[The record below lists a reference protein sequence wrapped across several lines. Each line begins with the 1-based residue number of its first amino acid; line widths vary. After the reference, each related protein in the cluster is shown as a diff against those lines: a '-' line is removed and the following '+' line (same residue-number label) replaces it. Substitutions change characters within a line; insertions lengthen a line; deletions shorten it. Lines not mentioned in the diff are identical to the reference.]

1 MAAAGAQQ
9 RRGTMGYWIEI
20 LKLGAEGKTG
30 EARDL
35 LEELPDVLMSRV
47 RSAAKR
53 FINTLATDWR
63 ALGSFYEDDLVN
75 SILADVALSVEE
87 TLVLVELV
95 NEQPQASLADIV
107 SIFPWK
113 EGYKRSDEQKRKRI
127 ADYLQSMSHLGIRL
141 PPSIQT
147 MVGGEGESLLEFDE
161 VKYATSSN
169 RIRQSWD
176 GLKTQLGLD
185 TEIGENAETKEKIY
199 GRLAS
204 IDDPDTNTRA
214 AAEKADYGRIYMRT
228 IFDYPTGTIFELN
241 QLGKEL
247 GPDVTA
253 IMEAMHAAKPK
264 QGFRPISWHYVFW
277 ILSEEYENLLLA
289 IECVDPLCRTE
300 DRLAEHIAQ
309 HYTDVVGTSRSTI
322 VRRRDRLYR
331 ACEDR
336 IHERMRERFQ
346 ETNPQMSA

>member
-1 MAAAGAQQ
+1 MAAARAQQ

-20 LKLGAEGKTG
+20 LKLGAEGKTR

-147 MVGGEGESLLEFDE
+147 MVGGEGESLLEFHE

-185 TEIGENAETKEKIY
+185 TEIGEN
-199 GRLAS
+199 
-204 IDDPDTNTRA
+204 
-214 AAEKADYGRIYMRT
+214 ADYGRIYMRT

-300 DRLAEHIAQ
+300 DGLAEHIAQ

>member
-1 MAAAGAQQ
+1 
-9 RRGTMGYWIEI
+9 MGYWIDI
-20 LKLGAEGKTG
+20 LKLGAAGKTRD
-30 EARDL
+30 AREL
-35 LEELPDVLMSRV
+35 LEELPQVLMSRV
-47 RSAAKR
+47 RSSAKR
-53 FINTLATDWR
+53 FINTLSADWR
-63 ALGSFYEDDLVN
+63 ALGTFYEDDLVN

-87 TLVLVELV
+87 TLVLVELAH
-95 NEQPQASLADIV
+95 EQPEASMAHIV
-107 SIFPWK
+107 SVFPWK
-113 EGYKRSDEQKRKRI
+113 EGYKRNADQKRKRI
-127 ADYLQSMSHLGIRL
+127 ADYLQSMTELGVGLPSSIR
-141 PPSIQT
+141 ST
-147 MVGGEGESLLEFDE
+147 VGDEGEFIYDFDE
-161 VKYATSSN
+161 TKYATSST
-169 RIRQSWD
+169 RVTRSWD

-185 TEIGENAETKEKIY
+185 TEIGQHAETKEKIY

-214 AAEKADYGRIYMRT
+214 AAEKADYGRIYMST

-247 GPDVTA
+247 GPEVTG
-253 IMEAMHAAKPK
+253 IMEAMHSAKPK

-300 DRLAEHIAQ
+300 DGLAEHIAQ

-336 IHERMRERFQ
+336 IHERMTERFQ